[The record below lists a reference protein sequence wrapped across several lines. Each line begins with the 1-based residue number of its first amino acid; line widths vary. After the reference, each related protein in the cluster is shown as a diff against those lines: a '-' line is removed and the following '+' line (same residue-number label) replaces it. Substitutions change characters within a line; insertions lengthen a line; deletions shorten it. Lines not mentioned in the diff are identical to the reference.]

1 MKITKATAKTLAIVG
16 GVTTILSIWVY
27 PIFERMTNSPSQQVA
42 LSLTAF
48 FIGAFGLGILIES
61 LMTLDLFD

>member
-16 GVTTILSIWVY
+16 GVTTILSIGVY
-27 PIFERMTNSPSQQVA
+27 LIFERMTNSPSQQVA
-42 LSLTAF
+42 LILTAF
-48 FIGAFGLGILIES
+48 FIGAFGLGILLES